1 MSNSGPATCV
11 LALALVL
18 PGCSPHNS
26 LAQHDLDCGRSA
38 QPACSVSFRAIAQ
51 DSQRFDDRSIRIEG
65 YLGVSRELFVLNSSQ
80 ELFEAGVTDEIAIRL
95 RGPVDVQER
104 IFQEHAYSWVSV
116 VGTFKIRAT
125 TGTTE
130 DLLLGELFAPLEVR
144 SLRLPLE
151 VRRHSFDDVILDLED
166 IK

>member
-1 MSNSGPATCV
+1 M
-11 LALALVL
+11 
-18 PGCSPHNS
+18 
-26 LAQHDLDCGRSA
+26 
-38 QPACSVSFRAIAQ
+38 
-51 DSQRFDDRSIRIEG
+51 
-65 YLGVSRELFVLNSSQ
+65 LNSSKA
-80 ELFEAGVTDEIAIRL
+80 LFEAGVTDEVAIRL

-116 VGTFKIRAT
+116 IGTFKIRAT

-151 VRRHSFDDVILDLED
+151 VRRHSFDEVILDLED